1 MGIPANVILADPE
14 FNRPQKIDILVGAE
28 SFFELMLLGKI
39 KLGPTLPIL
48 QKTLLGWIVSGTYGV
63 DNYSKQSLLCQITL
77 NEKERKLEALDSLV
91 RKFWELEQI
100 PMCSRMTEEQILC
113 ERYYDRTTRRL
124 IDGRF
129 EVRLPFKTDPKI
141 LGNSYEIAKRRF
153 LYLERRLAKDHKMK
167 EMYVDFMKEYLN
179 LGHMSLVE
187 NINLSLPHYFIPHQC
202 VIKAHSTTTKLRV
215 VFDASSKTS
224 TQKSLN
230 DTLMI
235 GPTIQDD
242 LFSILLKFRLNKFA
256 ITADITKMYRQVR
269 IHEDDRKYQLILWRD
284 NPEFPMQIYKLNTV
298 TYGTASA
305 PFLAIRCLK
314 EISDIFKNVLPLG
327 SHVIANDFYVDDLLS
342 GADEISTLNEI
353 QKEVT
358 QILSSCG
365 FRIMSCTL
373 VNEIMVCSKVKAIYV
388 CNSGYNILD

>member
-1 MGIPANVILADPE
+1 
-14 FNRPQKIDILVGAE
+14 
-28 SFFELMLLGKI
+28 
-39 KLGPTLPIL
+39 
-48 QKTLLGWIVSGTYGV
+48 
-63 DNYSKQSLLCQITL
+63 
-77 NEKERKLEALDSLV
+77 
-91 RKFWELEQI
+91 
-100 PMCSRMTEEQILC
+100 MTEEQILC
-113 ERYYDRTTRRL
+113 ERYYDRTTHRL

-141 LGNSYEIAKRRF
+141 LGNSYEIAKRRY

-187 NINLSLPHYFIPHQC
+187 NINHI
-202 VIKAHSTTTKLRV
+202 TTTKWRV
-215 VFDASSKTS
+215 VFNASSKTS

-242 LFSILLKFRLNKFA
+242 LFSILLQFRLNKFA

-305 PFLAIRCLK
+305 AFLAIRCLK

-342 GADEISTLNEI
+342 RAL
-353 QKEVT
+353 
-358 QILSSCG
+358 
-365 FRIMSCTL
+365 
-373 VNEIMVCSKVKAIYV
+373 
-388 CNSGYNILD
+388 